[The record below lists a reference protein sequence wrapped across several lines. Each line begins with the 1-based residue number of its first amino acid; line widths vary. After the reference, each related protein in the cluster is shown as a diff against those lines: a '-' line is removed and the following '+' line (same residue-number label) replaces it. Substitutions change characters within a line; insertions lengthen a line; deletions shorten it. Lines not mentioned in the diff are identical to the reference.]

1 MLTGVVAI
9 AFLLALSGAAGAKKK
24 KKKKPSRVYTT
35 HATLEFTPPGTF
47 SGTVSASG
55 KPRADRGRCVEGR
68 TVTLLYF
75 GPNGAPVAVLGI
87 DKTNS
92 RGRYL
97 FNSQPFAFSGGY
109 QLVVER
115 QEIKGRRGKVTKCT
129 ATETPVRSV

>member
-1 MLTGVVAI
+1 MLTGVLAI
-9 AFLLALSGAAGAKKK
+9 AFLLTLSGAAGAKKK
-24 KKKKPSRVYTT
+24 KPSRVYAT

-75 GPNGAPVAVLGI
+75 GPHGAPVAVLGI

-92 RGRYL
+92 KGRYL

>member
-24 KKKKPSRVYTT
+24 KPSRVYAT

-75 GPNGAPVAVLGI
+75 GPHGAPVAVPGI

-92 RGRYL
+92 KGRYL

-115 QEIKGRRGKVTKCT
+115 LEIKGRRGKVTKCT